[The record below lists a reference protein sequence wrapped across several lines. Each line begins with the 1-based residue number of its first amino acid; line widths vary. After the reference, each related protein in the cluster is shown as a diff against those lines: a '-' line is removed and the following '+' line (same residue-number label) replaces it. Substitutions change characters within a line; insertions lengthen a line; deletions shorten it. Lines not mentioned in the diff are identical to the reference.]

1 MFTSRRSASQ
11 SSAFVFAAE
20 VLSSRKTSFLA
31 VAAVAALMAAVPAT
45 RAAGTL
51 DPAKPEDALLLN
63 RKMTCSLEDGQTVIH
78 WWRGSML
85 SRVPGEPNRLL
96 FNVHGMNMRQCRV
109 KQDPVRGFCYR
120 SVSREVMFYLDPVT
134 NEMARRWKSP
144 WSNEEVD
151 VVHVANDPVNARD
164 WYCSRDK
171 DGKPVDRSDNLTFK
185 DDLLLE
191 GGGAARLF
199 YKSPLAGEYQDY
211 VGGTYHAMEFG
222 TSAALASEA
231 LDATD
236 SELQDTLI
244 SWVRISRWLP
254 WMKMGDRDGLVV
266 FHTAG
271 MRLDDW
277 EQLPE
282 VVRREVDTR
291 YPSYKAPPPLDDLR
305 PNETS
310 WTVFKKFI
318 DERRAKESPAN

>member
-1 MFTSRRSASQ
+1 MKTLTSI
-11 SSAFVFAAE
+11 
-20 VLSSRKTSFLA
+20 T
-31 VAAVAALMAAVPAT
+31 VAALLLL
-45 RAAGTL
+45 AAGAASAAGKAQPL
-51 DPAKPEDALLLN
+51 DPANADDQL
-63 RKMTCSLEDGQTVIH
+63 RIQVKMSCSLVEGTPTLY
-78 WWRGSML
+78 WWSGRMWA
-85 SRVPGEPNRLL
+85 RVPGEPNRLL

-120 SVSREVMFYLDPVT
+120 SVSREVMLYLDPVT
-134 NEMARRWKSP
+134 NEVVRRWKNP
-144 WSNEEVD
+144 WSSEEVD

-171 DGKPVDRSDNLTFK
+171 DGKPVDRSDNLSFK

-222 TSAALASEA
+222 TSAASAREA
-231 LDATD
+231 LDAGD

-271 MRLDDW
+271 MRLDSW

-291 YPSYKAPPPLDDLR
+291 YPTYKAPPPLDDPR

>member
-1 MFTSRRSASQ
+1 MKTLTSITVSA
-11 SSAFVFAAE
+11 
-20 VLSSRKTSFLA
+20 LL
-31 VAAVAALMAAVPAT
+31 LL
-45 RAAGTL
+45 AAGVASAAGKAQPL
-51 DPAKPEDALLLN
+51 DPANADDQL
-63 RKMTCSLEDGQTVIH
+63 RIQVKMSCSLVEGTPTLY
-78 WWRGSML
+78 WWSGRMWA
-85 SRVPGEPNRLL
+85 RVPGEPNRLL

-120 SVSREVMFYLDPVT
+120 SVSREVMLYLDPVT
-134 NEMARRWKSP
+134 NEVVRRWKNP
-144 WSNEEVD
+144 WSSEEVD

-171 DGKPVDRSDNLTFK
+171 DGKPVDRSDNLSFK

-222 TSAALASEA
+222 TSAASAREA
-231 LDATD
+231 LDAGD

-271 MRLDDW
+271 MRLDSW
-277 EQLPE
+277 EQLPDI
-282 VVRREVDTR
+282 VRREFDLN
-291 YPSYKAPPPLDDLR
+291 YPTYKAPPPLDDPR

-318 DERRAKESPAN
+318 DAQRAKESPAN

>member
-1 MFTSRRSASQ
+1 MRT
-11 SSAFVFAAE
+11 
-20 VLSSRKTSFLA
+20 LTTIT
-31 VAAVAALMAAVPAT
+31 VAALSLLVAGTAS
-45 RAAGTL
+45 AAGTEQPL
-51 DPAKPEDALLLN
+51 DPANADDQL
-63 RKMTCSLEDGQTVIH
+63 RIQVKMSCSLVEGTPTLY
-78 WWRGSML
+78 WWSGRVWA
-85 SRVPGEPNRLL
+85 RVPGEPNRLL

-134 NEMARRWKSP
+134 NEVARRWKSP
-144 WSNEEVD
+144 WSGEEVD

-171 DGKPVDRSDNLTFK
+171 DGKLVDRSDNLTFK

-211 VGGTYHAMEFG
+211 VGGIYHAMEFG

-271 MRLDDW
+271 MRLDSW

-318 DERRAKESPAN
+318 DERRAKESPTN

>member
-1 MFTSRRSASQ
+1 MKTLTSI
-11 SSAFVFAAE
+11 
-20 VLSSRKTSFLA
+20 T
-31 VAAVAALMAAVPAT
+31 VAALSLL
-45 RAAGTL
+45 AAGAASAAGKAQPL
-51 DPAKPEDALLLN
+51 DPANADDQL
-63 RKMTCSLEDGQTVIH
+63 RIQVKMSCSLVEGTPTLY
-78 WWRGSML
+78 WWSGRMWA
-85 SRVPGEPNRLL
+85 RVPGEPNRLL

-120 SVSREVMFYLDPVT
+120 SVSREVMLYLDPVT
-134 NEMARRWKSP
+134 NEVVRRWKNP
-144 WSNEEVD
+144 WSSEEVD

-171 DGKPVDRSDNLTFK
+171 DGKPVDRSDNLSFK

-222 TSAALASEA
+222 TSAASAREA
-231 LDATD
+231 LDAGD

-271 MRLDDW
+271 MRLDSW

-282 VVRREVDTR
+282 VVRREVDMN
-291 YPSYKAPPPLDDLR
+291 YPTYKAPPPLDDPR

-318 DERRAKESPAN
+318 DAQRAKESPAN

>member
-1 MFTSRRSASQ
+1 MKTLTSITVSA
-11 SSAFVFAAE
+11 
-20 VLSSRKTSFLA
+20 LL
-31 VAAVAALMAAVPAT
+31 LL
-45 RAAGTL
+45 AAGVASAAGKAQPL
-51 DPAKPEDALLLN
+51 DPANADDQL
-63 RKMTCSLEDGQTVIH
+63 RIQVKMSCSLVEGTPTLY
-78 WWRGSML
+78 WWSGRMWA
-85 SRVPGEPNRLL
+85 RVPGEPNRLL

-120 SVSREVMFYLDPVT
+120 SVSREVMLYLDPVT
-134 NEMARRWKSP
+134 NEVVRRWKNP
-144 WSNEEVD
+144 WSSEEVD

-164 WYCSRDK
+164 WYCSRDN
-171 DGKPVDRSDNLTFK
+171 DGKPVDRSDNLSFK

-222 TSAALASEA
+222 TSAASAREA
-231 LDATD
+231 LDAGD

-271 MRLDDW
+271 MRLDSW

-282 VVRREVDTR
+282 VVRREVDMN
-291 YPSYKAPPPLDDLR
+291 YPTYKAPPPLDDPR

-318 DERRAKESPAN
+318 DAQRAKESPAN

>member
-1 MFTSRRSASQ
+1 MKTLTSI
-11 SSAFVFAAE
+11 
-20 VLSSRKTSFLA
+20 T
-31 VAAVAALMAAVPAT
+31 VAALSLL
-45 RAAGTL
+45 AAGAASAAGKAQPL
-51 DPAKPEDALLLN
+51 DPANADDQL
-63 RKMTCSLEDGQTVIH
+63 RIQVKMSCSLVEGTPTLY
-78 WWRGSML
+78 WWSGRMWA
-85 SRVPGEPNRLL
+85 RVPGEPNRLL

-120 SVSREVMFYLDPVT
+120 SVSREVMLYLDPVT
-134 NEMARRWKSP
+134 NEVVRRWKNP
-144 WSNEEVD
+144 WSSEEVD

-171 DGKPVDRSDNLTFK
+171 DGKPVDRSDNLSFK

-222 TSAALASEA
+222 TSAASAREA
-231 LDATD
+231 LDAGD

-271 MRLDDW
+271 MRLDSW

-291 YPSYKAPPPLDDLR
+291 YPTYKAPPPLDDPR

>member
-1 MFTSRRSASQ
+1 MKTLTSI
-11 SSAFVFAAE
+11 
-20 VLSSRKTSFLA
+20 T
-31 VAAVAALMAAVPAT
+31 VAALLLL
-45 RAAGTL
+45 AAGAASAAGKAQPL
-51 DPAKPEDALLLN
+51 DPANADDQL
-63 RKMTCSLEDGQTVIH
+63 RIQVKMSCSLVEGTPTLY
-78 WWRGSML
+78 WWSGRMWA
-85 SRVPGEPNRLL
+85 RVPGEPNRLL

-120 SVSREVMFYLDPVT
+120 SVSREVMLYLDPVT
-134 NEMARRWKSP
+134 NEVVRRWKNP
-144 WSNEEVD
+144 WSSEEVD

-171 DGKPVDRSDNLTFK
+171 DGKPVDRSDNLSFK

-199 YKSPLAGEYQDY
+199 YKSPLAGEDQDY

-222 TSAALASEA
+222 TSAASASEA
-231 LDATD
+231 LDAGD

-271 MRLDDW
+271 MRLDSW

-291 YPSYKAPPPLDDLR
+291 YPTYKAPPPLDDPR

>member
-1 MFTSRRSASQ
+1 MKTLTSI
-11 SSAFVFAAE
+11 
-20 VLSSRKTSFLA
+20 T
-31 VAAVAALMAAVPAT
+31 VAALSLL
-45 RAAGTL
+45 AAGAASAAGKAQPL
-51 DPAKPEDALLLN
+51 DPANADDQL
-63 RKMTCSLEDGQTVIH
+63 RIQVKMSCSLVEGTSTLY
-78 WWRGSML
+78 WWSGRMWA
-85 SRVPGEPNRLL
+85 RVPGEPNRLL

-120 SVSREVMFYLDPVT
+120 SVSREVMLYLDPVT
-134 NEMARRWKSP
+134 NEVVRRWKNP
-144 WSNEEVD
+144 WSSEEVD

-171 DGKPVDRSDNLTFK
+171 DGKPVDRSDNLSFK

-222 TSAALASEA
+222 TSAASAREA
-231 LDATD
+231 LDAGD

-271 MRLDDW
+271 MRLDSW

-291 YPSYKAPPPLDDLR
+291 YPTYKAPPPLDDPR

>member
-1 MFTSRRSASQ
+1 MKTLTSI
-11 SSAFVFAAE
+11 
-20 VLSSRKTSFLA
+20 T
-31 VAAVAALMAAVPAT
+31 VAALSLL
-45 RAAGTL
+45 AAGAASAAGKAQPL
-51 DPAKPEDALLLN
+51 DPANADDQL
-63 RKMTCSLEDGQTVIH
+63 RIQVKMSCSLVEGTPTLY
-78 WWRGSML
+78 WWSGRMWA
-85 SRVPGEPNRLL
+85 RVPGEPNRLL

-120 SVSREVMFYLDPVT
+120 SVSREVMLYLDPVT
-134 NEMARRWKSP
+134 NEVVRRWKNP
-144 WSNEEVD
+144 WSSEEVD

-171 DGKPVDRSDNLTFK
+171 DGKPVDRSDNLSFK

-222 TSAALASEA
+222 TSAASASEA
-231 LDATD
+231 LDAGD

-271 MRLDDW
+271 MRLDSW

-291 YPSYKAPPPLDDLR
+291 YPTYKAPPPLDDPR

>member
-1 MFTSRRSASQ
+1 MKTLTSITVSA
-11 SSAFVFAAE
+11 
-20 VLSSRKTSFLA
+20 LL
-31 VAAVAALMAAVPAT
+31 LL
-45 RAAGTL
+45 AAGVASAAGKAQPL
-51 DPAKPEDALLLN
+51 DPANADDQL
-63 RKMTCSLEDGQTVIH
+63 RIQVKMSCSLVEGTPTLY
-78 WWRGSML
+78 WWSGRMWA
-85 SRVPGEPNRLL
+85 RVPGEPNRLL

-120 SVSREVMFYLDPVT
+120 SVSREVMLYLDPVT
-134 NEMARRWKSP
+134 NEVVRRWKNP
-144 WSNEEVD
+144 WSSEEVD

-171 DGKPVDRSDNLTFK
+171 DGKPVDRSDNLSFK

-222 TSAALASEA
+222 TSAASAREA
-231 LDATD
+231 LDAGD

-271 MRLDDW
+271 MRLDSW

-282 VVRREVDTR
+282 VVRREVDMN
-291 YPSYKAPPPLDDLR
+291 YPTYKAPPPLDDPR

>member
-1 MFTSRRSASQ
+1 MRT
-11 SSAFVFAAE
+11 
-20 VLSSRKTSFLA
+20 LTTIT
-31 VAAVAALMAAVPAT
+31 VAALSLLVAGTAS
-45 RAAGTL
+45 AAGTEQPL
-51 DPAKPEDALLLN
+51 DPDNADDQLRIQAK
-63 RKMTCSLEDGQTVIH
+63 MSCSLVEGTPTLY
-78 WWRGSML
+78 WWSGRVWA
-85 SRVPGEPNRLL
+85 RVPGEPNRLL

-134 NEMARRWKSP
+134 NEVARRWKSP
-144 WSNEEVD
+144 WSGEEVD

-211 VGGTYHAMEFG
+211 VGGIYHAMEFG

-271 MRLDDW
+271 MRLDSW

-318 DERRAKESPAN
+318 DERRAKESPTN

>member
-1 MFTSRRSASQ
+1 MRT
-11 SSAFVFAAE
+11 
-20 VLSSRKTSFLA
+20 LTTIT
-31 VAAVAALMAAVPAT
+31 VAALSLLLAGTAS
-45 RAAGTL
+45 AAGTEQPL
-51 DPAKPEDALLLN
+51 DPANADDQL
-63 RKMTCSLEDGQTVIH
+63 RIQVKMSCSLVEGTPTLY
-78 WWRGSML
+78 WWSGRVWA
-85 SRVPGEPNRLL
+85 RVPGEPNRLL

-134 NEMARRWKSP
+134 NEVARRWKSP
-144 WSNEEVD
+144 WSGEEVD

-211 VGGTYHAMEFG
+211 VGGIYHAMEFG

-271 MRLDDW
+271 MRLDSW

-318 DERRAKESPAN
+318 DERRAKESPTN

>member
-1 MFTSRRSASQ
+1 MKTLTSITVSA
-11 SSAFVFAAE
+11 
-20 VLSSRKTSFLA
+20 LL
-31 VAAVAALMAAVPAT
+31 LL
-45 RAAGTL
+45 AAGVASAAGKAQPL
-51 DPAKPEDALLLN
+51 DPANADDQL
-63 RKMTCSLEDGQTVIH
+63 RIQVKMSCSLVEGTPTLY
-78 WWRGSML
+78 WWSGRMWA
-85 SRVPGEPNRLL
+85 RVPGEPNRLL

-120 SVSREVMFYLDPVT
+120 SVSREVMLYLDPVT
-134 NEMARRWKSP
+134 NEVVRRWKNP
-144 WSNEEVD
+144 WSSEEVD

-171 DGKPVDRSDNLTFK
+171 DGKPVDRSDNLSFK

-222 TSAALASEA
+222 TSAASAREA
-231 LDATD
+231 LDAGD

-271 MRLDDW
+271 MRLDSW

-282 VVRREVDTR
+282 VVRREVDMN
-291 YPSYKAPPPLDDLR
+291 YPTYKAPPPLDDPR

-318 DERRAKESPAN
+318 DAQRAKESPAN

>member
-1 MFTSRRSASQ
+1 MKTLTSI
-11 SSAFVFAAE
+11 
-20 VLSSRKTSFLA
+20 T
-31 VAAVAALMAAVPAT
+31 VAALSLL
-45 RAAGTL
+45 AAGAASAAGKAQPL
-51 DPAKPEDALLLN
+51 DPANADDQL
-63 RKMTCSLEDGQTVIH
+63 RIQVKMSCSLVEGTPTLY
-78 WWRGSML
+78 WWSGRMWA
-85 SRVPGEPNRLL
+85 RVPGEPNRLL

-120 SVSREVMFYLDPVT
+120 SVSREVMLYLDPVT
-134 NEMARRWKSP
+134 NEVVRRWKNP
-144 WSNEEVD
+144 WSSEEVD

-171 DGKPVDRSDNLTFK
+171 DGKPVDRSDNLSFK

-222 TSAALASEA
+222 TSAASASEA
-231 LDATD
+231 LDAGD

-271 MRLDDW
+271 MRLDSW

-282 VVRREVDTR
+282 VVRREVDMN
-291 YPSYKAPPPLDDLR
+291 YPTYKAPPPLDDPR

>member
-1 MFTSRRSASQ
+1 MKTLTSI
-11 SSAFVFAAE
+11 
-20 VLSSRKTSFLA
+20 T
-31 VAAVAALMAAVPAT
+31 VAALLLL
-45 RAAGTL
+45 AAGAASAAGKAQPL
-51 DPAKPEDALLLN
+51 DPANADDQL
-63 RKMTCSLEDGQTVIH
+63 RIQVKMSCSLVEGTPTLY
-78 WWRGSML
+78 WWSGRMWA
-85 SRVPGEPNRLL
+85 RVPGEPNRLL

-120 SVSREVMFYLDPVT
+120 SVSREVMLYLDPVT
-134 NEMARRWKSP
+134 NEVVRRWKNP
-144 WSNEEVD
+144 WSSEEVD

-171 DGKPVDRSDNLTFK
+171 DGKPVDRSDNLSFK

-222 TSAALASEA
+222 TSAASASEA
-231 LDATD
+231 LDAGD
-236 SELQDTLI
+236 NELQDTLI

-271 MRLDDW
+271 MRLDSW

-282 VVRREVDTR
+282 VVRREVDAR
-291 YPSYKAPPPLDDLR
+291 YPTYKAPPPLDDPR

-318 DERRAKESPAN
+318 DERRAKEAPAN

>member
-1 MFTSRRSASQ
+1 MKTLTSI
-11 SSAFVFAAE
+11 
-20 VLSSRKTSFLA
+20 T
-31 VAAVAALMAAVPAT
+31 VAALSLL
-45 RAAGTL
+45 AAGAASAAGKAQPL
-51 DPAKPEDALLLN
+51 DPANADDQL
-63 RKMTCSLEDGQTVIH
+63 RIQVKMSCSLVEGTPTLY
-78 WWRGSML
+78 WWSGRMWA
-85 SRVPGEPNRLL
+85 RVPGEPNRLL
-96 FNVHGMNMRQCRV
+96 FNVHGMNMRQCSV

-120 SVSREVMFYLDPVT
+120 SVSREVMLYLDPVT
-134 NEMARRWKSP
+134 NEVVRRWKNP
-144 WSNEEVD
+144 WSSEEVD

-171 DGKPVDRSDNLTFK
+171 DGKPVDRSDNLSFK

-222 TSAALASEA
+222 TSAASAREA
-231 LDATD
+231 LDAGD

-271 MRLDDW
+271 MRLDSW

-291 YPSYKAPPPLDDLR
+291 YPTYKAPPPLDDPR

>member
-1 MFTSRRSASQ
+1 MRT
-11 SSAFVFAAE
+11 
-20 VLSSRKTSFLA
+20 LTTIT
-31 VAAVAALMAAVPAT
+31 VAALSLLVAGTAS
-45 RAAGTL
+45 AAGTEQPL
-51 DPAKPEDALLLN
+51 DPDNADDQL
-63 RKMTCSLEDGQTVIH
+63 RIQVKMSCSLVEGTPTLY
-78 WWRGSML
+78 WWSGRVWA
-85 SRVPGEPNRLL
+85 RVPGEPNRLL

-134 NEMARRWKSP
+134 NEVARRWKSP
-144 WSNEEVD
+144 WSGEEVD

-211 VGGTYHAMEFG
+211 VGGIYHAMEFG

-271 MRLDDW
+271 MRLDSW

-318 DERRAKESPAN
+318 DERRAKESPTN